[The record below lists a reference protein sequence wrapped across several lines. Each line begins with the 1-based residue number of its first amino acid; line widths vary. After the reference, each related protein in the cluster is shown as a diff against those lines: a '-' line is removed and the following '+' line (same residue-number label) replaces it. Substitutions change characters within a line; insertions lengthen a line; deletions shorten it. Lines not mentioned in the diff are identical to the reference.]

1 MPGTFDP
8 VTTGHLD
15 VIERAA
21 GLFDEVVVVVALNP
35 EKGGGPLF
43 DVEERAAFIRD
54 AVQHLS
60 NVSVRSFDTLLV
72 NLARELDAQAIVKGL
87 RAVSDFEREFQMAQL
102 NYRLDREIDT
112 VFIMASPEYMY
123 LSSSAVKEIA
133 GHGGSVRGLV
143 PDAVAEA
150 LARRLS

>member
-1 MPGTFDP
+1 
-8 VTTGHLD
+8 VTSGHLE

-21 GLFDEVVVVVALNP
+21 RLFDEVVIAVAVNP

-43 DVEERAAFIRD
+43 DVEERATFIRD
-54 AVQHLS
+54 AVDHLP
-60 NVSVRSFDTLLV
+60 NVVVRSFDTLLV
-72 NLARELDAQAIVKGL
+72 SLARELEAQAIIKGL
-87 RAVSDFEREFQMAQL
+87 RAVSDFEREYQMAQL
-102 NYRLDREIDT
+102 NYRLDRDVDT
-112 VFIMASPEYMY
+112 IFIMASPEYMY

-150 LARRLS
+150 LARRL